1 MDFISAQVDQIDT
14 GKEVSL
20 IHYLP
25 SAMFLKLKY
34 QEKGTMSNVSQ
45 RFVKAPVAGPHL
57 YLFPSLLKAAL
68 RGIYTVRAV
77 LSSLNFPYLTPVS
90 VPEGVLFTAKGNFQR
105 PHPTLPQGPAGIFQL
120 QFPSPS
126 LLSPTLGATC
136 CSQHSR

>member
-68 RGIYTVRAV
+68 RGIYMAGIVPYFP
-77 LSSLNFPYLTPVS
+77 NFPCLTPVS
-90 VPEGVLFTAKGNFQR
+90 MPERVLLTAKGDFQR
-105 PHPTLPQGPAGIFQL
+105 PHSTLPQDRAPTFQL
-120 QFPSPS
+120 
-126 LLSPTLGATC
+126 
-136 CSQHSR
+136 

>member
-45 RFVKAPVAGPHL
+45 RFVKALNVSPH
-57 YLFPSLLKAAL
+57 FFFHPLLSKAAV
-68 RGIYTVRAV
+68 RGIYTGGYCSE
-77 LSSLNFPYLTPVS
+77 LSEFP
-90 VPEGVLFTAKGNFQR
+90 
-105 PHPTLPQGPAGIFQL
+105 IFNPG
-120 QFPSPS
+120 FN
-126 LLSPTLGATC
+126 A
-136 CSQHSR
+136 

>member
-68 RGIYTVRAV
+68 RGIYMAGIVP
-77 LSSLNFPYLTPVS
+77 NFPNFPCLTPVS
-90 VPEGVLFTAKGNFQR
+90 MPERVLLQR
-105 PHPTLPQGPAGIFQL
+105 GISRCLTPLFLETLL
-120 QFPSPS
+120 
-126 LLSPTLGATC
+126 
-136 CSQHSR
+136 